1 METYTVKEIAEMLN
15 TNQETVRRWIR
26 SGKLESIQSSRKE
39 GNMVTQSMFEK
50 FISSSSKYSKY
61 RLRSPKPSD
70 LIMPAIG
77 VAGLAVTELISNS
90 KDKENVYI
98 NSSSL
103 KKMMEDTIKQS
114 NEAILKKQESIE
126 LISEEIK
133 GEREKIRQAK
143 EVIRLIDENKDK
155 NLSEEENSL

>member
-1 METYTVKEIAEMLN
+1 MVTYTVKEIAEMLN

-61 RLRSPKPSD
+61 RLGSPKPSD
-70 LIMPAIG
+70 FIMPAIG

-98 NSSSL
+98 NSSSF

-114 NEAILKKQESIE
+114 NEVIKKKQESIE

-133 GEREKIRQAK
+133 AEQEKIRQAK
-143 EVIRLIDENKDK
+143 EVIRLIDENKENAIK
-155 NLSEEENSL
+155 EEK

>member
-39 GNMVTQSMFEK
+39 GNMVTKSMFEK
-50 FISSSSKYSKY
+50 FISSSNKYSKY
-61 RLRSPKPSD
+61 QLKSPKPSD
-70 LIMPAIG
+70 YIMPAIG
-77 VAGLAVTELISNS
+77 IAGLAVTELISNS

-98 NSSSL
+98 NASSL

-114 NEAILKKQESIE
+114 NETILKKQESIE

-133 GEREKIRQAK
+133 AEQEKIHQAK
-143 EVIRLIDENKDK
+143 EVIKLIGESKDK
-155 NLSEEENSL
+155 LEK